1 MTSIK
6 IITKKNNVHWW
17 SNSFRKKVASLNKYA
32 LVDHIRWSMHTS
44 GTSEHTKSSNAE
56 SPVIVR
62 LNYVLSFDRVLIGYY
77 LLFFAFFVK
86 KLS

>member
-1 MTSIK
+1 
-6 IITKKNNVHWW
+6 
-17 SNSFRKKVASLNKYA
+17 
-32 LVDHIRWSMHTS
+32 MHTS

-62 LNYVLSFDRVLIGYY
+62 LNYVLSFDRVIIGYY